1 MPHRARHRP
10 ENTLRALLRVGAAW
24 LVLVLVLQGL
34 AAVHALVHGP
44 EHRHT
49 EATLARL
56 DAAHAHAHEHG
67 IAHHHEHP
75 HEQALPMGA
84 SVGELET
91 AALMLLAL
99 CLPLAA
105 PLLPSARAPW
115 RAAFAGLG
123 PLSPRSRSEPPPQP
137 PPRR

>member
-1 MPHRARHRP
+1 MPARTPPRP
-10 ENTLRALLRVGAAW
+10 ENPLRALSRVVAAW

-34 AAVHALVHGP
+34 ATVHALVQGP
-44 EHRHT
+44 AHRHT

-105 PLLPSARAPW
+105 PLLRPAGAPW
-115 RAAFAGLG
+115 RAAFAGPG
-123 PLSPRSRSEPPPQP
+123 PLPLRSRSEAPPQP
-137 PPRR
+137 PPRH